1 MAGNILGIAGVA
13 IVPCGRPALMLVD
26 VERCS

>member
-13 IVPCGRPALMLVD
+13 IVACGRPALMLVD
-26 VERCS
+26 AKRCS